1 MTNTRENL
9 TTQAMLNMIQY
20 ILYNSDFAKKN
31 RKEERYSMKK
41 QYQEVALE
49 LVLVMEDMVR
59 CSNEYSVG
67 DDTKEDIFD

>member
-1 MTNTRENL
+1 
-9 TTQAMLNMIQY
+9 
-20 ILYNSDFAKKN
+20 
-31 RKEERYSMKK
+31 MKK